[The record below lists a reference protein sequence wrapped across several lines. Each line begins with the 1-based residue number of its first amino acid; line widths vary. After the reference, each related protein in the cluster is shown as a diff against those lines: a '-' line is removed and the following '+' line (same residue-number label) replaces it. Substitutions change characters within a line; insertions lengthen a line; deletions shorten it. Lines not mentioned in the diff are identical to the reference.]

1 MTPPPDADKLLGVYL
16 NDHLTGAMGGAEL
29 ARRLANAER
38 NWSGG
43 GELALVADEIETDRA
58 TLREI
63 MARLNVPEQFYRTWL
78 GWAGEKAGRLKTNRR
93 LFTRSPLSRVLE
105 LELLRLGIEGKAAG
119 WRTLLNVAETEPRLS
134 SDQLERL
141 IGRAQSQIDTV
152 EELRIRAAREV
163 FVR

>member
-1 MTPPPDADKLLGVYL
+1 MTTPPDADKLLGVYL
-16 NDHLTGAMGGAEL
+16 NDHLTGAMGGVEL
-29 ARRLANAER
+29 ARRLVDAEKS
-38 NWSGG
+38 WSGA

-63 MARLNVPEQFYRTWL
+63 MAKLNVAEQFYRTWL
-78 GWAGEKAGRLKTNRR
+78 GWAGEKVGRLKTNRR

-119 WRTLLNVAETEPRLS
+119 WRTLQQVAKTEPRLS
-134 SDQLERL
+134 TEQLHRL
-141 IGRAQSQIDTV
+141 IERAEAQIATV

-163 FVR
+163 FTG